1 MRLIDAD
8 IAEKIMSERYTEL
21 AKEYGH
27 YDHYTTGYGDALSV
41 IEEAPT
47 IEAEPVK
54 CGLMRIETVDYG
66 THYRKY
72 YFCPSCNIEIGHKT
86 FDENRQLG
94 QGTVLHSNKFPNY
107 CPNCGAKMESEE

>member
-47 IEAEPVK
+47 IEAEPVRHGRWEFLGPNRLIGDCM
-54 CGLMRIETVDYG
+54 CGTCSVCKVRC
-66 THYRKY
+66 KY
-72 YFCPSCNIEIGHKT
+72 IVNKNI
-86 FDENRQLG
+86 
-94 QGTVLHSNKFPNY
+94 
-107 CPNCGAKMESEE
+107 CPNCGANMKSEE